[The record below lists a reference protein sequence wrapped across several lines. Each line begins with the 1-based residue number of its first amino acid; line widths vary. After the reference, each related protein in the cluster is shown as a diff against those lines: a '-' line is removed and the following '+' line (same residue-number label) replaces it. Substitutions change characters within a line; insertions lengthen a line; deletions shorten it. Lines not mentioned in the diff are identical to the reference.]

1 MSYKPGTTYRVTDT
15 DCQTAFEQCK
25 GCSFISSNER
35 YKDCANRVY
44 LDIEEDDDLVNAFA
58 AQISDQARPYLQKAF
73 SDVNWNAY
81 DHLLIITGGM
91 LRWITVMAAICEY
104 MDRTR
109 KIGEAKKMLIWAA
122 DRLTRSCAGT
132 DFVERFADQFG
143 LQCDGRR
150 EEVCRIY
157 AIAMLVGIF
166 GHELGHMCLGH
177 CGQTAQHEQNS
188 VSRNNERTAD
198 MFASSIAQSLA
209 NGFAGAVGAVFVDI
223 SFLWMDGKRN
233 KLYGGKQSEFAT
245 HPMSRERVEMFIDS
259 FNTVLE
265 TSPISAKML
274 RKLMKDA

>member
-1 MSYKPGTTYRVTDT
+1 MPYKPGTTYYVTEA
-15 DCQTAFEQCK
+15 DCRTAFDQCK
-25 GCSFISSNER
+25 GCNYVSSNER
-35 YKDCANRVY
+35 YKDCADRVY
-44 LDIEEDDDLVNAFA
+44 LDIEWDDDHVNAGA
-58 AQISDQARPYLQKAF
+58 ARIDDQVRPYLQKEMPE
-73 SDVNWNAY
+73 VNWNAY
-81 DHLLIITGGM
+81 DHIMLVYAGM
-91 LRWITVMAAICEY
+91 LRWVTVMAAICEY
-104 MDRTR
+104 MDRTK

-122 DRLTRSCAGT
+122 ERLTRGCATG
-132 DFVERFADQFG
+132 DFVARFADEFG

-177 CGQTAQHEQNS
+177 CGNYSQHEQNS
-188 VSRNNERTAD
+188 LSRNNERSAD

>member
-1 MSYKPGTTYRVTDT
+1 MSYKPGTTYRVTAT

-25 GCSFISSNER
+25 SCSFVSSNER
-35 YKDCANRVY
+35 YKDCADRVY
-44 LDIEEDDDLVNAFA
+44 LDIEGDDDLVNAFA